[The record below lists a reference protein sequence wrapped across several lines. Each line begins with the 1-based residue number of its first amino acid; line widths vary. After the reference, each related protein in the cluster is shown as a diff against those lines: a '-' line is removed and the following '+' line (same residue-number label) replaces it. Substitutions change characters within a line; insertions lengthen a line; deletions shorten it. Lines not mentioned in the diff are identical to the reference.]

1 MRSLFKVNFIGLAST
16 IRKRQWLNFSIL
28 LLFANWLSKPV
39 KSFPSPFYLDPIM
52 SELCAAVYIAPPIP
66 FASPSGKG
74 AGGVWSPIS
83 STLIY
88 SANEAVLVDTPITIK
103 QTEELIAWIKKIAPG

>member
-1 MRSLFKVNFIGLAST
+1 M
-16 IRKRQWLNFSIL
+16 
-28 LLFANWLSKPV
+28 
-39 KSFPSPFYLDPIM
+39 
-52 SELCAAVYIAPPIP
+52 YIAPPVP

-83 STLIY
+83 CTLIY

-103 QTEELIAWIKKIAPG
+103 QTEELIAWIERIAPGRKLAYIYITHGHGDHFFGIPQLAKAFPDAIPVATAGTVRYMEEQIEEQAY